1 VLQPH
6 KGYKVTENF
15 QVRAF
20 VYFSV
25 L

>member
-6 KGYKVTENF
+6 KGHKMTENF